1 MIHSYGYIG
10 HKVSLPSR
18 VLLIDTLYRNNLR
31 DRSRRFSF
39 PCNWGFPTDPL
50 QTSIMSS
57 GKPVD
62 PTRAAESNLCWI
74 LGVTAAFHGLALI
87 LVGLRVYIRLA
98 IVRSFGKDD
107 AMIVM
112 SAVSEQT
119 PFA

>member
-1 MIHSYGYIG
+1 
-10 HKVSLPSR
+10 
-18 VLLIDTLYRNNLR
+18 
-31 DRSRRFSF
+31 
-39 PCNWGFPTDPL
+39 
-50 QTSIMSS
+50 MSS

-112 SAVSEQT
+112 SALCALLGGMVTYIVAALHGLGRHADTIPKEYYKEYLKMTFIQAIVSTIGAHVIGDLHVVRE
-119 PFA
+119 F